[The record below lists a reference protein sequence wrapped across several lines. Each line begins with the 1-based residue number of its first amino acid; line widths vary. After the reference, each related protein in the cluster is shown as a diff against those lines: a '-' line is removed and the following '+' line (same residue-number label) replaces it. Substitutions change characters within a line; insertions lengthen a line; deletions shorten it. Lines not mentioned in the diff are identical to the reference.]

1 MSAEDRCKE
10 LIKKRASI
18 KAKLTQFIAYF
29 NTAKTCEQLS
39 DSQLVELDMRIK
51 KLDDSY
57 DSFDFYQS
65 ELEMLA
71 EDPTEQ
77 YTAREL
83 FERSYYKEIAAARE
97 LVDRHRSQR
106 AKEVQSEVGSNECPT
121 VVSYK
126 HNNVRLPKINLPHF
140 SGGYQNWLEFKD
152 IYVSLIHSETSI
164 DNINKFHYLRAS
176 LHGSAAL
183 VIRSLDFKGDNY
195 DAAWKLLCERYDN
208 KQLLVNNHV
217 QALFN
222 IEQVHK
228 ESSVALRQIVDN
240 TKKNLNALATLD
252 QPVEHWDTL
261 IIHIMAAKLDGVTS
275 REWEEHRNQLTNPP
289 ALSDFI
295 TFLTNRCNLLETLEE
310 AKHNR
315 VRTDTSVNNKPK
327 SLLASASNVNKPKT
341 YNVTCP
347 LCNKAHYVFNCERA
361 LPVEQRVL
369 KAKEF
374 NVCLNCL
381 RPGHN
386 ESKCKLSHCKYC
398 KTKHNTLL
406 HVHTEPKTAS
416 EHIAFSANAHN
427 VNVAEHVLLSTA
439 LVKVRDGQGKLHSV
453 RVLLDNGSTYNYI
466 TRDLSERLNL
476 PIKNVKTTVSM
487 LEKHESNITQS
498 CSLKLESYD
507 GAYST
512 DIECNVLSDI
522 TSPIPHT
529 YIDVTDVPIP
539 SEICLADPSYT
550 EPADI
555 EILLGAKIFWSVL
568 GTNRIILGKNDPFLV
583 ETKLG
588 WLLVGAINQPTSVK
602 PVCLFLT
609 DKQTDTTLTKF
620 WELDTISP
628 KHDFTPDENA
638 CEELFNK
645 TTKRDKDGR
654 FVVTVPLKESP
665 DTLGDSYGM
674 AKRRFLSLERR
685 LDRDSL
691 LKERYVKF
699 MEEYEV
705 LGHMSET
712 LPYSSLPSYYLPHHA
727 VLRES
732 STTTKLRVVFDA
744 SAATT
749 SGKSFNDIQLTG
761 PRVQDDLFSILLR
774 FRQHKY
780 VVSADIEKMYRQI
793 LVDDEQRQLQL
804 ILWRADP
811 SKPLKIYSLNTVTYG
826 TSSAPFLS
834 TRCLLQLSQES
845 SDKET
850 QEAIARDFYVDDFL
864 SGSHSIDDTVALCRN
879 VTTTL
884 KNAQFHLRKWQS
896 NNEEILKAVG
906 ENPCLK
912 ECVDLSE
919 NELSKT
925 LGLNWRCAQDSLTF
939 RIDISLPKVVTKR
952 HILSV
957 IAQIFDPLGLVTPC
971 IVQAKILMQKLW
983 VNQCSWDD
991 PLTGDILTS
1000 WEDFVKSLPYLN
1012 KVQIPRWVLC
1022 NTPTVVDF
1030 HVFTDASEKAYGAC
1044 LYVRSVAGDGS
1055 VSVRLLASK
1064 SKVAPIKATTIP
1076 RLELCGAL
1084 LGARLCTKVLESVI
1098 RKPDHCVFWC
1108 DSMIVMGWLSSS
1120 PCSLRPFVKNRI
1132 SEIQESSK
1140 AACWR
1145 YVPSKEN
1152 PADLVSRG
1160 LSADLIMNSSL
1171 WWSGPSFLKQ
1181 DMAYWPT
1188 APGRSGNESSLPEML
1203 PAKSLVTCPAF
1214 DNSCKPIEHLIKN
1227 KSSYSKLQRII
1238 AYILRFIHNCK
1249 KENTKKTGGL
1259 TLAELE
1265 SASVLLLRRSQQ
1277 DSFPNEYELLKTGKP
1292 LPKKSRLSSLSPF
1305 LDSGLIRV
1313 GGRLVNSFYD
1323 YGTKH
1328 PIVLCSK
1335 HHLARLFFKM
1345 FHLRLLHAP
1354 PQLLLAT
1361 IKLNYWPLGGRNLA
1375 KQVVHTCLK
1384 CVRLKGETVQP
1395 VMGNLPKER
1404 LHLEYP
1410 FLETG
1415 TDYAGPI
1422 LIADRKGRGCRLIK
1436 AYICIFV
1443 CLASKA
1449 LHLELVSDLT
1459 KEAFMAALNRFI
1471 GRRGKPKVP
1480 AHRVSETALLEQVLQ
1495 RVRYWLATENEMAE
1509 LKGQPRRR
1517 NHGGNQGQEL
1527 TAAYVAPWPHR
1538 SSAAWQRWRR
1548 KSSRH
1553 KDEKRSNSSGLQYN
1567 LSSTHTRS

>member
-1 MSAEDRCKE
+1 MATEIKCKE

-18 KAKLTQFIAYF
+18 KAKLTQFIAYL
-29 NTAKTCEQLS
+29 NTAKTCERLS

-57 DSFDFYQS
+57 NSFDNYQS
-65 ELEMLA
+65 ELEMLV
-71 EDPTEQ
+71 EDPAEQ
-77 YTAREL
+77 YAEREL

-97 LVDRHRSQR
+97 LVDRHRSQH

-121 VVSYK
+121 VVSNK
-126 HNNVRLPKINLPHF
+126 HGNVRLPKINLPHF

-152 IYVSLIHSETSI
+152 IYVSLIHTETSI

-222 IEQVHK
+222 VEQVHK

-252 QPVEHWDTL
+252 QPVQHWDTL

-295 TFLTNRCNLLETLEE
+295 TFLSNRCNLLETLEE

-315 VRTDTSVNNKPK
+315 ARTDTFGNNKSK
-327 SLLASASNVNKPKT
+327 SLVASTSNVSKPKT
-341 YNVTCP
+341 YNITCP
-347 LCNKAHYVFNCERA
+347 LCNKAHYVFNCDTFRA
-361 LPVEQRVL
+361 LPVEQRML

-374 NVCLNCL
+374 KVCLNCL

-386 ESKCKLSHCKYC
+386 EGKCKLSHCKYC

-406 HVHTEPKTAS
+406 HVHAEPNRATS
-416 EHIAFSANAHN
+416 EHIAFSANAHDDDES
-427 VNVAEHVLLSTA
+427 EHVLLSTA
-439 LVKVRDGQGKLHSV
+439 LVNVRDSGGKLHSV
-453 RVLLDNGSTYNYI
+453 RVLLDNGSTSNYI
-466 TRDLSERLNL
+466 TQDLAERLKL
-476 PIKNVKTTVSM
+476 PLKNKNSTVTM

-498 CSLKLESYD
+498 CSLKLESSD
-507 GAYST
+507 GGFST
-512 DIECNVLSDI
+512 DIKCSILSDI

-529 YIDVTDVPIP
+529 YIDVTNIP
-539 SEICLADPSYT
+539 MPSGIRLADPSYT

-555 EILLGAKIFWSVL
+555 EILLGAKMFWRVL
-568 GTNRIILGKNDPFLV
+568 GSNRIMFGEDDPFLV

-588 WLLVGAINQPTSVK
+588 WLLVGAIDQPTSVK
-602 PVCLFLT
+602 PVCLFVN
-609 DKQTDTTLTKF
+609 DKQTDSSLTKF

-628 KHDFTPDENA
+628 KHDFTPDENV

-645 TTKRDKDGR
+645 TTKRDEDGR

-665 DTLGDSYGM
+665 DVLGDSFGM

-685 LDRDSL
+685 LDRDSV

-705 LGHMSET
+705 LGHMSEI
-712 LPYSSLPSYYLPHHA
+712 LPCSSLPSYYLPHHA

-749 SGKSFNDIQLTG
+749 SGKSFNDIQLIG
-761 PRVQDDLFSILLR
+761 PRVQEDLFSILLR

-793 LVDDEQRQLQL
+793 LVDNDQRQLQL

-845 SDKET
+845 SHKQT
-850 QEAIARDFYVDDFL
+850 QDAIARDFYVDDFL
-864 SGSHSIDDTVALCRN
+864 SGSNSVEESVALCRN
-879 VTTTL
+879 VTDTL
-884 KNAQFHLRKWQS
+884 KTAQLHLRKWQS
-896 NNEEILKAVG
+896 NKKEILQAVG
-906 ENPCLK
+906 EDPCQK
-912 ECVDLSE
+912 ECVDFSE

-925 LGLNWRCAQDSLTF
+925 LGLNWKCAQDSLTF

-952 HILSV
+952 HILSA

-983 VNQCSWDD
+983 VNKCSWDD

-1000 WEDFVKSLPYLN
+1000 WEHFVKSLPYLN
-1012 KVQIPRWVLC
+1012 HIHIPRWVIC
-1022 NTPTVVDF
+1022 DTPTAVDF

-1055 VSVRLLASK
+1055 VSVHLLASK

-1084 LGARLCTKVLESVI
+1084 LGARLYKKVLESLTQ
-1098 RKPDHCVFWC
+1098 RPDHCVFWC

-1120 PCSLRPFVKNRI
+1120 PSSLRPFVKNRT
-1132 SEIQESSK
+1132 SEIQESTN
-1140 AACWR
+1140 AASWR

-1160 LSADLIMNSSL
+1160 LGADLIMNCSL

-1188 APGRSGNESSLPEML
+1188 APRS
-1203 PAKSLVTCPAF
+1203 
-1214 DNSCKPIEHLIKN
+1214 
-1227 KSSYSKLQRII
+1227 
-1238 AYILRFIHNCK
+1238 
-1249 KENTKKTGGL
+1249 
-1259 TLAELE
+1259 
-1265 SASVLLLRRSQQ
+1265 
-1277 DSFPNEYELLKTGKP
+1277 
-1292 LPKKSRLSSLSPF
+1292 
-1305 LDSGLIRV
+1305 
-1313 GGRLVNSFYD
+1313 
-1323 YGTKH
+1323 
-1328 PIVLCSK
+1328 
-1335 HHLARLFFKM
+1335 
-1345 FHLRLLHAP
+1345 
-1354 PQLLLAT
+1354 
-1361 IKLNYWPLGGRNLA
+1361 
-1375 KQVVHTCLK
+1375 
-1384 CVRLKGETVQP
+1384 
-1395 VMGNLPKER
+1395 
-1404 LHLEYP
+1404 
-1410 FLETG
+1410 
-1415 TDYAGPI
+1415 
-1422 LIADRKGRGCRLIK
+1422 
-1436 AYICIFV
+1436 
-1443 CLASKA
+1443 ASKA

-1471 GRRGKPKVP
+1471 GRRGKPRVIFSDNGTTFVGTFNELSNLLKQDFAKDMADAHINFSFIPAYTPHFGGIWESAVKSVKYHLRRTLGLTHLTYELLATCLVKIEAILNSRPLTPLSNDPSDLTFLSP
-1480 AHRVSETALLEQVLQ
+1480 AHLLIGRPLTSLPYPHVMDRKITSLQRYQRIEFLKQHFWNRFSNEYVSSLQQRTKWQSSKGTLHVGTMVVIKDKTLPPLMWLLGRIIQVLPGRDGIA
-1495 RVRYWLATENEMAE
+1495 RVADIKTK
-1509 LKGQPRRR
+1509 KGVIRRAF
-1517 NHGGNQGQEL
+1517 NTICPLPIQDLED
-1527 TAAYVAPWPHR
+1527 P
-1538 SSAAWQRWRR
+1538 S
-1548 KSSRH
+1548 
-1553 KDEKRSNSSGLQYN
+1553 
-1567 LSSTHTRS
+1567 SSTPGVHVGDRSADTSN